1 MTHTHST
8 VHAMR
13 LDVVE
18 GARRWCSLWGGGSE
32 IQPTPWAS
40 THCGCRPTQ
49 VRDGFLQG
57 ACEAPTAF
65 VPTLKV
71 ALVNRRCNC
80 MQCVGL
86 VAVPAHVV
94 LVVTCG
100 SVAIVVSST

>member
-1 MTHTHST
+1 MSWK
-8 VHAMR
+8 APA
-13 LDVVE
+13 D
-18 GARRWCSLWGGGSE
+18 GAPSGVADQKFSQHRGPAHIVDAG
-32 IQPTPWAS
+32 
-40 THCGCRPTQ
+40 PTQ

-94 LVVTCG
+94 LVVTRG